1 MDYIPPPPPVYESA
15 YIQGEPENRFMIKV
29 DQAEYDQDNMQA
41 VIAMQK
47 ALQKSHRIESYNGD
61 WITLVY
67 KDSMPKLKS
76 CPVVQVPVQDIRR
89 NIDFIE
95 NQVTLTISN
104 IPQNLADQIQNNLC
118 LLIDTYTV
126 KKVSNPDFELD
137 DNKVKYN

>member
-76 CPVVQVPVQDIRR
+76 CPVAQVPVQDIRR

-126 KKVSNPDFELD
+126 KR
-137 DNKVKYN
+137 